1 MGIYCGID
9 WAEAHHDVTVI
20 DEGGHVLAH
29 RRISTDAAGLGALLE
44 LLVEQAGDPTTVPVA
59 IETDKNLIVTGLQA
73 AGMTVH
79 AINPRACARYRE
91 RHSQSGGKSDPG
103 DALVLANILR
113 TDRHLHRPLPE
124 LSDAARAIKTLAR
137 QHQEAIWAMHQTTSR
152 LRSVLLEFYPQALE
166 AFPNLQHRAALTFLE
181 AVPSPTR
188 ARRLTTARTISL
200 LRASG
205 RGNRAGLA
213 EQIRTALRTPGI
225 QQPEPVEQ
233 ALALT
238 VQSLVGILHQMHAAI
253 DRLQVAL
260 DAAFTAHPAAKI
272 LEKVP
277 GLGPVTGA
285 RVLAEIG
292 DDPARFASAAGL
304 RAYAGT
310 APVTRASGR
319 SYYVKAR
326 RVRNKRLADACHWW
340 AFATLTRSPGA
351 RAHYDRRRAAG
362 DHHNAALRHLA
373 NKLLGRLWWCLQH
386 NVDWDETIAW
396 LPPQNAPVELTA

>member
-1 MGIYCGID
+1 MEIYCGVD

-20 DEGGHVLAH
+20 DQTGRVLAH
-29 RRISTDAAGLGALLE
+29 RRISADAAGLRVLLE
-44 LLVEQAGDPTTVPVA
+44 LLAEQAGQVQSVPVA
-59 IETDKNLIVTGLQA
+59 IETEKNLIVVGLQA
-73 AGMTVH
+73 AGVTVY

-113 TDRHLHRPLPE
+113 TDGHLHRPLPE
-124 LSDAARAIKTLAR
+124 LSDSARAIKVLAR

-181 AVPSPTR
+181 AFPSPRR
-188 ARRLTTARTISL
+188 ARRLTMSRTVSL
-200 LRASG
+200 LRSSG

-213 EQIRTALRTPGI
+213 ERIRSTLRGAGI
-225 QQPEPVEQ
+225 EQPEPVEE

-238 VQSLVGILHQMHAAI
+238 AQTLVGILHQMHQGIA
-253 DRLQVAL
+253 RLEEAL
-260 DAAFTAHPAAKI
+260 DTAFTAHPASKTMQNI
-272 LEKVP
+272 P

-285 RVLAEIG
+285 RILAEIG
-292 DDPARFASAAGL
+292 DDPDRFASASSL

-319 SYYVKAR
+319 SHYVKAR

-340 AFATLTRSPGA
+340 AFASLTHSPGA

-373 NKLLGRLWWCLQH
+373 NKLLGRLWWCLRH
-386 NVDWDETIAW
+386 NINWDEYAAW
-396 LPPQNAPVELTA
+396 PSVELTPVELAA